1 MTLLGVC
8 FQGVVLETWRC
19 CDCLSGSCCQAVSAA
34 LPGRVS
40 GTSFRCT
47 QDGGE
52 NRSLCLASTRMG
64 ECPELFYL
72 PNKHLDSE
80 MTLDANRPSHSIPNS
95 AESRTSQGDSA
106 QAALHSLVAG
116 VPLTRSAT
124 RPPPTYLALLHSPAR
139 PFELLS
145 AYQYTQLDFFMGC
158 PACGSFSPLTLIF
171 DHLANTLAS
180 SLLPSVAT
188 PALALGTLCSSLPQA
203 PGCLQIPFISRSD
216 MVGPAHWLLAEAC
229 GQGIKR
235 ITMC

>member
-1 MTLLGVC
+1 MFVSKELSWKRGGAATVCLGLVAR
-8 FQGVVLETWRC
+8 RC
-19 CDCLSGSCCQAVSAA
+19 PLHS

-52 NRSLCLASTRMG
+52 NRSLCLASTLMG

-80 MTLDANRPSHSIPNS
+80 MTVDANRPSHSIPNS

-139 PFELLS
+139 PSELLS

-158 PACGSFSPLTLIF
+158 SAYGSFSPLTLVF

-180 SLLPSVAT
+180 SLLTSLAT
-188 PALALGTLCSSLPQA
+188 PALALGTLLLKSSSSSWLPA
-203 PGCLQIPFISRSD
+203 DPIYL
-216 MVGPAHWLLAEAC
+216 
-229 GQGIKR
+229 
-235 ITMC
+235 